1 LKSLSEE
8 KDALSEAGQQLRDQL
23 LAAEQTLAAKEG
35 EVVELQASLQSSKHS
50 ANEAKI
56 AKAAMKEDFA
66 AQLSALTEEKE
77 SLSEV
82 AAGLREEV
90 SGLKASLEASEE
102 RAEARGNDHEALLK
116 SLSEEKD
123 ALSEAGQ
130 QLRDQLL
137 AAEQTLAAKEGEVVE
152 LQSLREDV
160 EQRMQLVREENE
172 GLRLSLTQEK
182 ENSAA
187 LENQWKKRFVD
198 LEDAVAQGRA
208 HVCLLEDS
216 MKQAEKDRI
225 DIQAEVNSLKNKNE
239 VLSLEKSQSGAQKY
253 ELIQSEAKLKK
264 QIQDLLQGMGGSK
277 EKVQVL
283 EEQLLSSQ
291 ENVRETQRAKEVLK
305 VDLENKLSALRK
317 DKEHLVSVEMELRNE
332 LSSLRLSVKNSDEI
346 EKDLKSQIRE
356 KEQSISTLHLDLES
370 KTNALVLH
378 EEKVKHLQIEL
389 DEHRCQQEK
398 TSATM
403 KEEVAAE
410 LDRIRNLHAVELQD
424 KNAEFASKCEELVEL
439 NALLE
444 KTRNEYEVNALALSA
459 SQSTLATLQQEFLIF
474 KESTSTEVLKLKQ
487 ELSERDAERESLKES
502 MTAASDKE
510 QQAEI
515 KFLEAEALQA
525 KAAEETRECKQ
536 KVVEAEKVVAEYSEK
551 EIFFIQYKA
560 KAFST
565 IEGLQNEID
574 MLQRKLHLTPEQQA
588 NIGTIDLVKTTKDN
602 TTPHLGDVN
611 LAGQNSSHD
620 VQSLENVS

>member
-1 LKSLSEE
+1 
-8 KDALSEAGQQLRDQL
+8 
-23 LAAEQTLAAKEG
+23 
-35 EVVELQASLQSSKHS
+35 
-50 ANEAKI
+50 
-56 AKAAMKEDFA
+56 MKEDFA

-152 LQSLREDV
+152 LQSLRQDV

-172 GLRLSLTQEK
+172 GLLSSLTQEK

-187 LENQWKKRFVD
+187 LENQWKKRLVD

-332 LSSLRLSVKNSDEI
+332 LSSLRLSVKNLDEI

-611 LAGQNSSHD
+611 LTGQNSSHD

>member
-1 LKSLSEE
+1 M
-8 KDALSEAGQQLRDQL
+8 
-23 LAAEQTLAAKEG
+23 
-35 EVVELQASLQSSKHS
+35 VELQASLQSSKHS

-152 LQSLREDV
+152 LQSLRQDV

-172 GLRLSLTQEK
+172 GLLSSLTQEK

-332 LSSLRLSVKNSDEI
+332 LSSLRLSVKNLDEI

>member
-1 LKSLSEE
+1 
-8 KDALSEAGQQLRDQL
+8 
-23 LAAEQTLAAKEG
+23 
-35 EVVELQASLQSSKHS
+35 
-50 ANEAKI
+50 
-56 AKAAMKEDFA
+56 
-66 AQLSALTEEKE
+66 
-77 SLSEV
+77 
-82 AAGLREEV
+82 
-90 SGLKASLEASEE
+90 
-102 RAEARGNDHEALLK
+102 
-116 SLSEEKD
+116 LSEEKD

-152 LQSLREDV
+152 LQSLRQDV
-160 EQRMQLVREENE
+160 EQRMQLVREEKE
-172 GLRLSLTQEK
+172 SLLASLTQEK

-187 LENQWKKRFVD
+187 LENQWKKRLVD

-208 HVCLLEDS
+208 HVCLLGDS

-515 KFLEAEALQA
+515 KFLEAEALQV